1 MVTIE
6 KSVES
11 HGYMS
16 SYYYADL
23 VGKVRSKALE
33 KAVLNLAER
42 KILEEIKKANIQGAV
57 NWARFLG

>member
-1 MVTIE
+1 M
-6 KSVES
+6 ES